1 MSYQFS
7 SQSKANAFVHKY
19 DDVAATYK
27 IAGVNGSQTNADNF
41 HTAMTGL
48 LHVVGKDSDA
58 ATGMGRTISQDVE
71 DVP

>member
-7 SQSKANAFVHKY
+7 SQEKANAFVRKY
-19 DDVAATYK
+19 DDASTTYK
-27 IAGVNGSQTNADNF
+27 IAGVNGEQTSADNF
-41 HTAMTGL
+41 HTAMAGL